1 VNNSVMN
8 IFIHYLTFPGS
19 GKYWES
25 TSHALSVCFSKHDCL
40 WTKHCFVTWEAEGGV
55 WACHWG

>member
-1 VNNSVMN
+1 MNNSVMN

-19 GKYWES
+19 EKYWES

-40 WTKHCFVTWEAEGGV
+40 WTKHCFVTWEPERGI
-55 WACHWG
+55 